1 VRPPTRRAAKPPV
14 DSRPLPGLQ
23 ILYRARPA
31 SVTDGER
38 VRVTASVGVAC
49 HPADALTSEDLVSSA
64 DSKLYIAKRR
74 GGDRVQ
80 SAVDAD

>member
-1 VRPPTRRAAKPPV
+1 M
-14 DSRPLPGLQ
+14 
-23 ILYRARPA
+23 
-31 SVTDGER
+31 
-38 VRVTASVGVAC
+38 RVTASVGVAC